1 MSILS
6 YFRVLDSDFAL
17 WVNLRLGQPLLAVLG
32 RPHCIATSKA
42 DSQEWLS
49 YWNRISRLRAI
60 PAIIG
65 MRNFSSKETTC
76 HFPFDGATN

>member
-6 YFRVLDSDFAL
+6 NFRAHDINFAL
-17 WVNLRLGQPLLAVLG
+17 WVNLHVGQPLLAVPGCLNNIG
-32 RPHCIATSKA
+32 TSKE

-49 YWNRISRLRAI
+49 YWNRISRPRAI